1 MLDFYGYIPSYV
13 SGVGSTVMNGS
24 VEDHDILI
32 EIRTD
37 IKHVR
42 TELTECNK
50 KYDRLRR
57 DTDFHDRLLNR
68 MKGASAATSVFLALF
83 GGMLLYL
90 LFK

>member
-1 MLDFYGYIPSYV
+1 
-13 SGVGSTVMNGS
+13 MNG
-24 VEDHDILI
+24 EDHDILI

-42 TELTECNK
+42 KDLTECNQ
-50 KYDRLRR
+50 KYEKLRGEVSH
-57 DTDFHDRLLNR
+57 HDRLLNR
-68 MKGASAATSVFLALF
+68 MKGATAATIVFVTIF